1 MLKRQPNLKDKIEAQ
16 EIEKALAKVEVKVE
30 KKEKKK

>member
-16 EIEKALAKVEVKVE
+16 EIERALAKVEKVEKVE
-30 KKEKKK
+30 KKKK